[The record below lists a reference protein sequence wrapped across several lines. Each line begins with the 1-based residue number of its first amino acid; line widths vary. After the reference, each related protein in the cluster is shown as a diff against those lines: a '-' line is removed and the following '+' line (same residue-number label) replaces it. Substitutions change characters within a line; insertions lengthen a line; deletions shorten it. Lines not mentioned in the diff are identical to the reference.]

1 MSFMVPFLKIWF
13 ASLAAKSTSLPSL
26 LSIDPFM
33 IYGIFSEVA
42 MLILAM
48 YTKIYHQQH
57 GEGCFLRDFLVVME
71 TFCSISP
78 SQFEKPYVVLAVG
91 QNSYNRHCNG

>member
-1 MSFMVPFLKIWF
+1 MMPFLKIWF

-42 MLILAM
+42 MLILANVH
-48 YTKIYHQQH
+48 KNIYI
-57 GEGCFLRDFLVVME
+57 
-71 TFCSISP
+71 ISNMVRGV
-78 SQFEKPYVVLAVG
+78 S
-91 QNSYNRHCNG
+91 

>member
-1 MSFMVPFLKIWF
+1 MMPFLKIWF

-48 YTKIYHQQH
+48 YTKIYQKKHQQH
-57 GEGCFLRDFLVVME
+57 GEGCFLGDFLVVME
-71 TFCSISP
+71 TFCSISL
-78 SQFEKPYVVLAVG
+78 SQFEKPYIV
-91 QNSYNRHCNG
+91 